1 MKGKKSIT
9 VFLFIGLLLI
19 VVFVVGQ
26 ICEKN
31 PTALLRKYQYD
42 YALESFCTFCV
53 NWWLPAGIIGFPM
66 FLISLIIS
74 LVRESREKSKSDS
87 Q

>member
-1 MKGKKSIT
+1 MKGRKSAAVWI
-9 VFLFIGLLLI
+9 FIGLLLI
-19 VVFVVGQ
+19 IVFAVGL

-31 PTALLRKYQYD
+31 PSAFLRKYQYD
-42 YALESFCTFCV
+42 YALEHFCSFCV

-74 LVRESREKSKSDS
+74 LSRESKENAES
-87 Q
+87 

>member
-1 MKGKKSIT
+1 MRGKKSGA
-9 VFLFIGLLLI
+9 VFIFIGLLLI
-19 VVFVVGQ
+19 VVFAVGQ

-31 PTALLRKYQYD
+31 PTALLRRYQYD
-42 YALESFCTFCV
+42 YALESFCSFCV

-66 FLISLIIS
+66 FLISLIVS
-74 LVRESREKSKSDS
+74 LVRESREKSKSES